1 MRVIPL
7 VLLVAMIIPGCDAP
21 RSLST
26 AQMTPALLPISS
38 TPDDPLTAVPDQERR
53 PGTSP

>member
-26 AQMTPALLPISS
+26 AQMTPALLPVSS
-38 TPDDPLTAVPDQERR
+38 SPDDPLTAVPDQERR